1 MEQIALSYKEIK
13 QEIRERAGQIVQNF
27 VHIGCRLKEVEDK
40 QMYLE
45 DGYQDLNEF
54 GKKEFGMDPTA
65 VSRFIRVYEKFAEG
79 GYNPKLKEEYR
90 ELSYSQLSEM
100 LTIGEDD
107 YELITKDTTVKQ
119 IRELKKFNKME
130 QEDISKEVQ
139 EQDLSELQKVI
150 VEFFRLEENKEIL
163 DLIFKD
169 AAEVSEE
176 EIIES
181 LNLGGTRTF
190 RKGIYFLMFYESE
203 TGIKYKKMMD
213 SNIYPM
219 SYTEFFDQVITI
231 FADYEKNGIVWENYY
246 GALEKES
253 EKVENAT
260 SQEDRQQRGI
270 GEKKQK
276 EEKPIRKEVEKT
288 PVNEVVSIETERKQI
303 EHEEVPQ
310 KEIEEEQIEGQM
322 VVEDYPE
329 LLPNCEFCRE
339 GAPSYVFDMNKQ
351 TLEIYLSI
359 SLEREEVVIKTDKN
373 KISIPINYCP
383 QCGRKLASPQ

>member
-40 QMYLE
+40 KMYLE

-139 EQDLSELQKVI
+139 KQDLSELQKVI
-150 VEFFRLEENKEIL
+150 VEFFRLEENKEAL
-163 DLIFKD
+163 DLIFTTAD
-169 AAEVSEE
+169 EE
-176 EIIES
+176 ELVEN
-181 LNLGGTRTF
+181 LNPGGTRTF
-190 RKGIYFLMFYESE
+190 RKGIYFLMFYDLD

-213 SNIYPM
+213 SNIYLM
-219 SYTEFFDQVITI
+219 SYTEFFDQVVTI
-231 FADYEKNGIVWENYY
+231 FDEYHKDGAVWKNYY
-246 GALEKES
+246 GTLEKEKKN
-253 EKVENAT
+253 EPKKIENAT
-260 SQEDRQQRGI
+260 SQDCKTPTAEVP
-270 GEKKQK
+270 KKIEREQETQK
-276 EEKPIRKEVEKT
+276 EPKKKVTEDKKEGFKK
-288 PVNEVVSIETERKQI
+288 NEVIEDNTE
-303 EHEEVPQ
+303 EF
-310 KEIEEEQIEGQM
+310 EEEQQIEGQM

-329 LLPNCEFCRE
+329 LLPVCDACKDESISWAVDIEDR
-339 GAPSYVFDMNKQ
+339 
-351 TLEIYLSI
+351 TLEVKI
-359 SLEREEVVIKTDKN
+359 EEANLVIQFEGKEMR
-373 KISIPINYCP
+373 IPIYYCP

>member
-27 VHIGCRLKEVEDK
+27 VHIGYRLKEVEDK
-40 QMYLE
+40 KMYLE

-139 EQDLSELQKVI
+139 KQDLSELQKVI
-150 VEFFRLEENKEIL
+150 VEFFRLEENKEAL
-163 DLIFKD
+163 DLIFTTAD
-169 AAEVSEE
+169 EE
-176 EIIES
+176 ELVEN
-181 LNLGGTRTF
+181 LNPGGTRTF
-190 RKGIYFLMFYESE
+190 RKGIYFLMFYDLD

-219 SYTEFFDQVITI
+219 SYTEFFDQVVTI
-231 FADYEKNGIVWENYY
+231 FDEYQKDGAVWKNYY
-246 GALEKES
+246 GTLEKEKKN
-253 EKVENAT
+253 EPKKIENAT
-260 SQEDRQQRGI
+260 SQECKTPRA
-270 GEKKQK
+270 EVPKKIEREQETQK
-276 EEKPIRKEVEKT
+276 EPKKKV
-288 PVNEVVSIETERKQI
+288 TEDNT
-303 EHEEVPQ
+303 EEF
-310 KEIEEEQIEGQM
+310 EEEQQIEGQM

-329 LLPNCEFCRE
+329 LLPVCDACKDESISWAVDIEDR
-339 GAPSYVFDMNKQ
+339 
-351 TLEIYLSI
+351 TLEVKI
-359 SLEREEVVIKTDKN
+359 EEANLVIQFEGKEMR
-373 KISIPINYCP
+373 IPIYYCP

>member
-1 MEQIALSYKEIK
+1 MEQIVLSYKKIK

-40 QMYLE
+40 KMYLE

-65 VSRFIRVYEKFAEG
+65 ISRFIRVYEKFAEG
-79 GYNPKLKEEYR
+79 GYSPKLKEEYK

-130 QEDISKEVQ
+130 QEDVSKEVQ

-150 VEFFRLEENKEIL
+150 VEFFRLEENKEVL

-169 AAEVSEE
+169 ATEVSEE
-176 EIIES
+176 ELVEN
-181 LNLGGTRTF
+181 LNIGGTRTF
-190 RKGIYFLMFYESE
+190 RKGIYFLMFYDLE

-219 SYTEFFDQVITI
+219 SYTEFFDQVVSI
-231 FADYEKNGIVWENYY
+231 FYEYQYEKDGSVWENYY
-246 GALEKES
+246 GPLEEKKETK
-253 EKVENAT
+253 KVENAI
-260 SQEDRQQRGI
+260 SQECKMPKA
-270 GEKKQK
+270 EVPKK
-276 EEKPIRKEVEKT
+276 I
-288 PVNEVVSIETERKQI
+288 ERKQEIKATEDKEEGSKETEIPEDDI
-303 EHEEVPQ
+303 EEF
-310 KEIEEEQIEGQM
+310 EEEQQIEGKM

-329 LLPNCEFCRE
+329 LVPACSFCRE
-339 GAPSYVFDMNKQ
+339 REQDIWKIGIGDV
-351 TLEIYLSI
+351 TIEIK
-359 SLEREEVVIKTDKN
+359 IKEPNLLVEYDGEKV
-373 KISIPINYCP
+373 PIEIAYCP
-383 QCGRKLASPQ
+383 ICGRKLASPQ

>member
-130 QEDISKEVQ
+130 QEDISKEIQ
-139 EQDLSELQKVI
+139 EKDLTELQKMI
-150 VEFFRLEENKEIL
+150 VEFFRLEESKEAL
-163 DLIFKD
+163 DLIFTD
-169 AAEVSEE
+169 ASEE
-176 EIIES
+176 ELVES
-181 LNLGGTRTF
+181 LNPGGTRTF
-190 RKGIYFLMFYESE
+190 RKGIYFLTFYDLD

-213 SNIYPM
+213 SNIYHM
-219 SYTEFFDQVITI
+219 SYTEFFDQVVTI
-231 FADYEKNGIVWENYY
+231 FDEYHKDGAVWKNYY
-246 GALEKES
+246 GTLEKEKKN
-253 EKVENAT
+253 EPKKIENAT
-260 SQEDRQQRGI
+260 SQDCKTPRAEVP
-270 GEKKQK
+270 KKIEREQETQK
-276 EEKPIRKEVEKT
+276 EPKKKV
-288 PVNEVVSIETERKQI
+288 TEDNT
-303 EHEEVPQ
+303 EEF
-310 KEIEEEQIEGQM
+310 EEEQQIEGQM

-329 LLPNCEFCRE
+329 LVPACPFCRE
-339 GAPSYVFDMNKQ
+339 SEQDIW
-351 TLEIYLSI
+351 EIGIGDATIEIKMQEPDLLVEYGGGKVPIEI
-359 SLEREEVVIKTDKN
+359 S
-373 KISIPINYCP
+373 YCP
-383 QCGRKLASPQ
+383 LCGRKLASPQ